1 MLQGRRKVLALLA
14 VLGVAFVAPGVP
26 SAQNA
31 DAGAFLESL
40 TQDVFAKLDDPSL
53 GQTEKERDLRSLF
66 RQNFD
71 VPAISRFVL
80 GKHWRRASA
89 AERQDFADAFE
100 EMNSRQFL
108 AMVGEFS
115 EEMLSVVKV
124 RQDAAKPS
132 LSLVSTEIGQSEG
145 EPISAVWRVRNKDG
159 QYKVLDIV
167 VEGLSM
173 AITLRHEYGAVVKT
187 NGVDGLIAILREKN
201 AKLATQ

>member
-1 MLQGRRKVLALLA
+1 M
-14 VLGVAFVAPGVP
+14 APGVP
-26 SAQNA
+26 SAQDA
-31 DAGAFLESL
+31 VAGAFIESL
-40 TQDVFAKLDDPSL
+40 TQGVFAKLDDPSL
-53 GQTEKERDLRSLF
+53 SRTEKEQDLRILF
-66 RQNFD
+66 QQNFD

-115 EEMLSVVKV
+115 EEMFSVLKV
-124 RQDAAKPS
+124 QQDAAKPS

-167 VEGLSM
+167 VEGVSM

-187 NGVDGLIAILREKN
+187 NGVDGLIAIMREKN